1 MHKHLDAARSA
12 LSFLALTLWA
22 PVALALGLVI
32 GSARLVAHM
41 AQHAAQPRRLGLQR
55 GVVQVIQ
62 LPPFTNV
69 VASGVAICDLR
80 QLFGYAIERITLNLG
95 GTTFTKAMMTL
106 IQLKAN
112 GKVIY
117 DSTGSRTDT
126 RMAFRGITANAN
138 FLTIDFLELRARTP
152 LGLAGGALDTTL
164 GIKDLRLEVT
174 IAGATAPTLT
184 GFAEVTTP
192 QVDPQFANLRPLI
205 ARVHNLTQTIG
216 AAGTFALQVPHF
228 DPNSGG
234 SIYKRIA
241 VFSAN
246 MTAGRV
252 ERNGIR
258 EWEMASAAQNN
269 FNQVEYQRVTQAGM
283 WMFDFMVDNLQ
294 ENRLLD
300 TRPASRTTTAQ
311 LFGTFSAGETVV
323 VEAEVL
329 EPLDVY

>member
-1 MHKHLDAARSA
+1 MNKSFDLARSA
-12 LSFLALTLWA
+12 LSFVALALWA
-22 PVALALGLVI
+22 PVAVALWLG
-32 GSARLVAHM
+32 M
-41 AQHAAQPRRLGLQR
+41 HAARNLSTPLRLHRQR

-80 QLFGYAIERITLNLG
+80 QLFGYAIERLTLNLG

-112 GKVIY
+112 GKVIF
-117 DSTGSRTDT
+117 DSTGARTDT
-126 RMAFRGITANAN
+126 RNAYRGITAGAN

-152 LGLAGGALDTTL
+152 LGLQGGCLDTTL

-174 IAGATAPTLT
+174 ISGATAPTLA

-192 QVDPQFANLRPLI
+192 QIDPQFGNLRPLI

-234 SIYKRIA
+234 SIFKRLAI
-241 VFSAN
+241 FSAN
-246 MTAGRV
+246 MTAARV

-269 FNQVEYQRVTQAGM
+269 FNQVEYQRVTQAGLFM
-283 WMFDFMVDNLQ
+283 IDFMVDGLQ

-300 TRPASRTTTAQ
+300 TRPASRTTTANV
-311 LFGTFSAGETVV
+311 FGTFSGGETVV